1 MSKERGLNQK
11 LPGSQALRILEPRVL
26 PCSSDVLVPDLA
38 QDEGTTYQVMLAG
51 SGTHGGFW
59 LGCGWEGPVGN
70 WLLLQPLYASDRPAW
85 TGPQPWLSSGY
96 LFPRNIK

>member
-11 LPGSQALRILEPRVL
+11 LPGSQTLRILEPRVL

-51 SGTHGGFW
+51 SGTHGHQDVAGRIPLEIGCCCSLCTPVTDQPGQGLS
-59 LGCGWEGPVGN
+59 LGSALVIYSLE
-70 WLLLQPLYASDRPAW
+70 
-85 TGPQPWLSSGY
+85 T
-96 LFPRNIK
+96 